1 MNKLNVCVIFGG
13 VSSEHDISR
22 LSVKTVLNNIDTTKY
37 DVYKVAITKEGKWL
51 FFEGDAEKIT
61 EDNWLDY
68 TNGEAIISPDRSDS
82 ALIRLNCG
90 KAEKIHIDVI
100 YPVLHGKYGEDGT
113 IQGLFDM
120 SGIPYTAAGCLGS
133 AVCMDKCVAKILF
146 EKAGI
151 KQADWVQIK
160 RGEAIDYELIEKRL
174 GYPVFVKPSS
184 AGSSVGVTKV
194 MKEEEL
200 KEAVDLA
207 LMHDYKVLI
216 EEAICAREVEMAVMG
231 NLDPVCADFAG
242 EIKPAK
248 EFYDFEAKYEDE
260 NSGLLIPAPISEE
273 TLEIIKDYAKRAY
286 KICECRGYSR
296 VDFFVE
302 KNTGEVYLNEIN
314 TIPGFTPISMYP
326 KLWENSGVSI
336 KEVIDRHISLA
347 LERMKTDC

>member
-13 VSSEHDISR
+13 ASSEHDISR

-51 FFEGDAEKIT
+51 YYDGETESIT
-61 EDNWLDY
+61 DDNWLDY
-68 TNGEAIISPDRSDS
+68 TKGEAIISPDRSDS

-90 KAEKIHIDVI
+90 SAEKIHIDVI

-120 SGIPYTAAGCLGS
+120 SGIPYTACGCIGS

-151 KQADWVQIK
+151 KQADWIEIK
-160 RGEAIDYELIEKRL
+160 KGDEIDFELVEKRL

-194 MKEEEL
+194 SKKEELED
-200 KEAVDLA
+200 AINLA
-207 LMHDYKVLI
+207 LAHDYKVLI
-216 EEAICAREVEMAVMG
+216 EEAINAREVEMAVMG
-231 NLDPVCADFAG
+231 NLNPVCADFAG

-248 EFYDFEAKYEDE
+248 EFYDFDAKYKDE
-260 NSGLLIPAPISEE
+260 NSGLLIPAPIDEQ
-273 TLEIIKDYAKRAY
+273 TLETIKENAKKAY

-302 KNTGEVYLNEIN
+302 KTTGEVYLNEIN

-326 KLWENSGVSI
+326 KLFIDSGMTYAELI
-336 KEVIDRHISLA
+336 NEIIEIA
-347 LERMKTDC
+347 LED

>member
-13 VSSEHDISR
+13 ASSEHDISR

-51 FFEGDAEKIT
+51 YYDGETESIT
-61 EDNWLDY
+61 DDNWLDY
-68 TNGEAIISPDRSDS
+68 TKGEAIISPDRSDS

-90 KAEKIHIDVI
+90 SAEKIHIDVI

-120 SGIPYTAAGCLGS
+120 SGIPYTACGCIGC

-151 KQADWVQIK
+151 KQADWIEIK
-160 RGEAIDYELIEKRL
+160 KGDEIDFELVEKRL

-194 MKEEEL
+194 SKKEELED
-200 KEAVDLA
+200 AINLA
-207 LMHDYKVLI
+207 LAHDYKVLI
-216 EEAICAREVEMAVMG
+216 EEAINAREVEMAVMG
-231 NLDPVCADFAG
+231 NLNPVCADFAG

-248 EFYDFEAKYEDE
+248 EFYDFDAKYKDE
-260 NSGLLIPAPISEE
+260 NSGLLIPAPIDEQ
-273 TLEIIKDYAKRAY
+273 TLETIKENAKKAY

-302 KNTGEVYLNEIN
+302 KTTGEVYLNEIN

-326 KLWENSGVSI
+326 KLWENSGISI
-336 KEVIDRHISLA
+336 KEVIDKHINLA
-347 LERMKTDC
+347 LERAKEDC